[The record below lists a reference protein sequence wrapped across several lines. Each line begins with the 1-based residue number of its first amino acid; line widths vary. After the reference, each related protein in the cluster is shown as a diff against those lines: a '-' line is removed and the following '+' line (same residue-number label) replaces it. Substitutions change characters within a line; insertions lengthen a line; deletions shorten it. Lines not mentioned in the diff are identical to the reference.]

1 MDNFNYICDEFNF
14 IECDDDH
21 NQEEKKIEKEISD

>member
-14 IECDDDH
+14 IECDEDQVQ
-21 NQEEKKIEKEISD
+21 NEEKVDK

>member
-14 IECDDDH
+14 IEFDDDQI
-21 NQEEKKIEKEISD
+21 QEEVKIDK

>member
-14 IECDDDH
+14 IECDDDQI
-21 NQEEKKIEKEISD
+21 QEEVKIEK

>member
-14 IECDDDH
+14 IEFDDDQI
-21 NQEEKKIEKEISD
+21 QEDVKIDK